1 MNTRRLIVLLLA
13 AGAAGVV
20 ALMVRGLVG
29 GGTKEADAKVNPPP
43 VAVTEILVANER
55 LDPGQSLN
63 DAKVRWQAWP
73 SKSVDGSFIVRN
85 TAASA
90 ATAVNGTVVRAPMV
104 PGEPVTYAKIVRS
117 DGAGFMAATL
127 APGMRAVSI
136 SVSVVSVAGGFILPN
151 DRVDIILTMLT
162 GDNPKRG
169 TTRTVLSDVRVL
181 AIDQAFDAKNQKA
194 VADVKTITL
203 ELTPPQVQV
212 VSLAQAMGVL
222 SLSLRSLG
230 DNQAVAANTDGKAAA
245 KNSAPQ
251 DDGADSGIV
260 SVLRYGM
267 TRKQGGGGGQ

>member
-20 ALMVRGLVG
+20 ALMVRGLIG

-43 VAVTEILVANER
+43 LAMTEVLVANER
-55 LDPGQSLN
+55 LDPGQSLT

-73 SKSVDGSFIVRN
+73 SKNIDSSFIVRN
-85 TAASA
+85 AATA
-90 ATAVNGTVVRAPMV
+90 ATAVNGTVVRAPIV

-117 DGAGFMAATL
+117 GGAGFMAATL
-127 APGMRAVSI
+127 TPGMRAMSISI
-136 SVSVVSVAGGFILPN
+136 SVASVAGGFILPN
-151 DRVDIILTMLT
+151 DRVDIILTTLT

-169 TTRTVLSDVRVL
+169 STRMVLSDVRVL
-181 AIDQAFDAKNQKA
+181 AIDQASDTKDQKA
-194 VADVKTITL
+194 VADVKTVTL
-203 ELTPPQVQV
+203 ELTPQQVQT

-230 DNQAVAANTDGKAAA
+230 DNQAVAANTDGKDAA
-245 KNSAPQ
+245 KSAQ

-260 SVLRYGM
+260 SVLRYGK
-267 TRKQGGGGGQ
+267 TRNLGGGGGQ

>member
-1 MNTRRLIVLLLA
+1 MNSRRLIVLLLA

-20 ALMVRGLVG
+20 ALMVRGLIG

-43 VAVTEILVANER
+43 LAVTEVLVASER
-55 LDPGQSLN
+55 LDPGQSLT

-73 SKSVDGSFIVRN
+73 AKNIDGSFIVRN
-85 TAASA
+85 AAATAAS
-90 ATAVNGTVVRAPMV
+90 AVNGTVVRAPMV

-127 APGMRAVSI
+127 TPGMRAMSISI
-136 SVSVVSVAGGFILPN
+136 SVASVAGGFILPN

-169 TTRTVLSDVRVL
+169 AARLVLSDVRVL
-181 AIDQAFDAKNQKA
+181 AIDQASDAKDQKA
-194 VADVKTITL
+194 VSDVKTVTL
-203 ELTPPQVQV
+203 ELTPQQVQT

-230 DNQAVAANTDGKAAA
+230 DNQAVAAGTDGKDAARNA
-245 KNSAPQ
+245 Q